1 MERKQL
7 RQRVVEFSQ
16 SILPITGHLNQMKQY
31 VISKQLMRSAT
42 AIGALAFEA
51 EHAETREDFIHKMK
65 IALKE
70 ANETAYWLT
79 ICQNLITIE
88 ERLIQDLSII
98 IKILNKSIVTAKEN
112 RSKKKKEK
120 E

>member
-1 MERKQL
+1 
-7 RQRVVEFSQ
+7 
-16 SILPITGHLNQMKQY
+16 MKQY

-79 ICQNLITIE
+79 IVQNLVAIE
-88 ERLIQDLSII
+88 KTLLEDLSII
-98 IKILNKSIVTAKEN
+98 IRILNRSIVTAKAN